1 MKGEEKLEKE
11 LVQFY
16 LNRISMKLQ
25 WTLNNNEAIRN
36 DLLMYLEIC
45 IDICNLLEKRYY
57 KTVGKERNIFQL
69 IQASI
74 LEKDYLN
81 ALEFTKLKIKEL
93 DKHKALI

>member
-25 WTLNNNEAIRN
+25 WILNNNETIRN

-57 KTVGKERNIFQL
+57 KTVREERNIFQL
-69 IQASI
+69 IQVAI
-74 LEKDYLN
+74 LERDYLN
-81 ALEFTKLKIKEL
+81 ALEFVKLKIKEL
-93 DKHKALI
+93 DKHKVLI

>member
-1 MKGEEKLEKE
+1 
-11 LVQFY
+11 
-16 LNRISMKLQ
+16 MKLQ

-57 KTVGKERNIFQL
+57 KAVEEERNIFQL